1 MRQENIP
8 WELIISN
15 FKQEIS
21 EKDSERLKRWADRPE
36 CRAVMGEQ

>member
-21 EKDSERLKRWADRPE
+21 EKDSERLKRWADRP
-36 CRAVMGEQ
+36 